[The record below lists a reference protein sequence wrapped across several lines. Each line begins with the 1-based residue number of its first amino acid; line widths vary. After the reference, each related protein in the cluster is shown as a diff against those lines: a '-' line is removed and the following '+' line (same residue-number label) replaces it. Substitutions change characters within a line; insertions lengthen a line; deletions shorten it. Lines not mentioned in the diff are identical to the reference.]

1 MTADRSQ
8 ENLERAA
15 TARQQMLERG
25 AAAREQAAA
34 RRERDREQWQDRR
47 EASRRRQQAGVS
59 RAIRDRDVS
68 LLDLVDRLLDGGV
81 VIHGDITLAVADV
94 DLVYV
99 GLRALISSVET
110 IERDLGV
117 SLTADSPSLRADAL

>member
-1 MTADRSQ
+1 MT
-8 ENLERAA
+8 
-15 TARQQMLERG
+15 
-25 AAAREQAAA
+25 
-34 RRERDREQWQDRR
+34 RDREQEERRREGEREAWRTRR
-47 EASRRRQQAGVS
+47 EASRERQQRGVS
-59 RAIRDRDVS
+59 RALRDRDVS

-110 IERDLGV
+110 IERDMGV
-117 SLTADSPSLRADAL
+117 SLSASGPSLKASAL